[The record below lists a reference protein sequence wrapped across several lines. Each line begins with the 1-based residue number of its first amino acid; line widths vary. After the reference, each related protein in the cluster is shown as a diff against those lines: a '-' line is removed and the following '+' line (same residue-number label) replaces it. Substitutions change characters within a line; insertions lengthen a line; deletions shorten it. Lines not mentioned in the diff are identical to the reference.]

1 VLTTLGG
8 YSRQQ
13 DLLACPVW
21 RVSLSSC
28 NALLATPAVQCS
40 LSLLQID
47 FVLCDVNQVQQQ
59 QRLQA
64 DTVIMNPPFGTK
76 MKGADMA
83 FLRAA
88 CSLGPKQIYSLNKS
102 STRSHIQK
110 VALK

>member
-1 VLTTLGG
+1 VTLAYSCVLNERHKKLIHPYNHTVFLSALPCLPFLSQTLR
-8 YSRQQ
+8 Y
-13 DLLACPVW
+13 
-21 RVSLSSC
+21 
-28 NALLATPAVQCS
+28 
-40 LSLLQID
+40 LLQID
-47 FVLCDVNQVQQQ
+47 FLLCDVNQVQQQ

-88 CSLGPKQIYSLNKS
+88 ASLQPKQIYSLNKS